1 MSKMLM
7 FQKTIRE
14 NNEQIIQLKGLSP
27 DNKIP
32 RGLLTEGK
40 SAIDNAIV
48 SFDKAKTA
56 DKINE
61 KMPNVEMNTNQST
74 GTKGFKKLF

>member
-1 MSKMLM
+1 MMM

-27 DNKIP
+27 DKKIP

-40 SAIDNAIV
+40 SAIDNMIETFEKV
-48 SFDKAKTA
+48 KTA

-61 KMPNVEMNTNQST
+61 MRPTQDQLQSQ
-74 GTKGFKKLF
+74 GNAKPSGNNLF